1 MLFKIGF
8 VNLIHFYLKDLV
20 HLNSFTMSVMHQIRF
35 QSSKQIQ
42 IQFLEVLQEVYGIKL
57 VGLVILTH
65 LYFH

>member
-20 HLNSFTMSVMHQIRF
+20 HLNFVTVSVMHQIRF
-35 QSSKQIQ
+35 QTSEQIQ